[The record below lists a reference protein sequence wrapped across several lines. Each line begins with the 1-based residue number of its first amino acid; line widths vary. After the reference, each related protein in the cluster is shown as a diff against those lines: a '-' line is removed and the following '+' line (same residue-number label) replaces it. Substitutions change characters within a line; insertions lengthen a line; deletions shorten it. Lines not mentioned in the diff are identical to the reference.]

1 MSLQDDIF
9 DVEYFLK
16 DAKWMSP
23 IEKKATI
30 ESFYNIVRLLNRFEE
45 ENEIL
50 LKENET
56 LRAAIKIV
64 AGTD

>member
-16 DAKWMSP
+16 DAKWTSP